1 MAKRRLSEKNID
13 QLLVHYRNER
23 RRLSYQLD
31 LVRAAISDLKKE
43 REEVAS
49 LPKTAA
55 TSSSDAPKRGP
66 GRPRK
71 DASAVKTPGKPGRPR
86 KIERKERPL
95 NEWDNVV
102 VDAISTS
109 GLLLPKEEILD
120 YAKTWAAKNE
130 PALSTE
136 EVEAFL
142 TRSLQKLS
150 GKKKMLG
157 THHSGLRRG
166 YHYGLKDWFFQSSGK
181 LRKQHY
187 ERLVLS
193 PEMEKEKELA

>member
-31 LVRAAISDLKKE
+31 LVRGAISDLKKE
-43 REEVAS
+43 KEVVAA
-49 LPKTAA
+49 LPKAA
-55 TSSSDAPKRGP
+55 TAVSGDVPKRGP

-71 DASAVKTPGKPGRPR
+71 DATAVKTPGKPGRP
-86 KIERKERPL
+86 KKVERKERPL
-95 NEWDNVV
+95 NEWDNIVIE
-102 VDAISTS
+102 AINTS
-109 GLLLPKEEILD
+109 GLLLPKEDIIE
-120 YAKTWAAKNE
+120 YAKTWAAKNQ
-130 PALSTE
+130 PALSSE
-136 EVEAFL
+136 EVEAFI
-142 TRSLQKLS
+142 TRALQKLS
-150 GKKKMLG
+150 GKKKALG

-187 ERLVLS
+187 DRLVLS
-193 PEMEKEKELA
+193 PEKTPA

>member
-23 RRLSYQLD
+23 RRLTYQLD
-31 LVRAAISDLKKE
+31 LVRGAIADLKKDK
-43 REEVAS
+43 EESIANA
-49 LPKTAA
+49 PAA
-55 TSSSDAPKRGP
+55 PEAGMPKRGP

-71 DASAVKTPGKPGRPR
+71 EGTAAKPAGKPGRP
-86 KIERKERPL
+86 KKVVRKERPL
-95 NEWDNVV
+95 NEWDNAVL
-102 VDAISTS
+102 DAINTT
-109 GLLLPKEEILD
+109 GRLLPKEDIL
-120 YAKTWAAKNE
+120 AHVSTWAKKEKPQLTA
-130 PALSTE
+130 E

-187 ERLVLS
+187 ERLVLT
-193 PEMEKEKELA
+193 PEQEGSAA

>member
-1 MAKRRLSEKNID
+1 MAKKRLTEKDID
-13 QLLVHYRNER
+13 QLLAHYRNER
-23 RRLSYQLD
+23 RRLGYQMD
-31 LVRAAISDLKKE
+31 LVRTAIADLKQNKE
-43 REEVAS
+43 M
-49 LPKTAA
+49 AA
-55 TSSSDAPKRGP
+55 TKSAASAKAVAQAPKRGP

-71 DASAVKTPGKPGRPR
+71 DASTVAAPGKPGRPKKR
-86 KIERKERPL
+86 ERKERPL

-102 VDAISTS
+102 INTINTS
-109 GLLLPKEEILD
+109 GRLLPKEELLD
-120 YAKTWAAKNE
+120 AAKKWASANE
-130 PALSTE
+130 PKLSPE

-150 GKKKMLG
+150 GKKKLLG

-187 ERLVLS
+187 DRLVLT
-193 PEMEKEKELA
+193 PEKATV